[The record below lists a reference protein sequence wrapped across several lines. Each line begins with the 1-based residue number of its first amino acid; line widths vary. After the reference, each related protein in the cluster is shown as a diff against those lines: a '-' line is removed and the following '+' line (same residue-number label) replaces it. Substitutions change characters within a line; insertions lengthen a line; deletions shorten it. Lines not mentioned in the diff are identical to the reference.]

1 MLLLTLSTIAIGG
14 CAPMLL
20 AGGAVVGAKGYVND
34 TAHEEQLGRH
44 SKTID
49 SNLSRVNQNA
59 KTINSNLAKVKENS
73 KTINKSISKVKEN
86 SKTINNSVL
95 KVKEHAKTIDS
106 NLLKVEENK
115 NHIDAL
121 HEKIKMLESVVIN
134 LQKLLLDKPQPTQV
148 IGGSDNVVR

>member
-1 MLLLTLSTIAIGG
+1 MKNLKPVHMLLLTLSAVAIGG

-34 TAHEEQLGRH
+34 TAHEEQLGKH
-44 SKTID
+44 SKEIS
-49 SNLSRVNQNA
+49 SNLSEVR
-59 KTINSNLAKVKENS
+59 KNSN
-73 KTINKSISKVKEN
+73 TIKSNLSKVKQ
-86 SKTINNSVL
+86 
-95 KVKEHAKTIDS
+95 HAKTIDS

-121 HEKIKMLESVVIN
+121 HEKIKMLESTVIN
-134 LQKLLLDKPQPTQV
+134 LQKLLIDKPQPTQV

>member
-1 MLLLTLSTIAIGG
+1 MKNLKPVHMLLLTLSVVAIGG

-34 TAHEEQLGRH
+34 KEHEEQLGKH
-44 SKTID
+44 SKKIRN
-49 SNLSRVNQNA
+49 NLS
-59 KTINSNLAKVKENS
+59 KVTENS
-73 KTINKSISKVKEN
+73 KTIKSNLSKVKQQ
-86 SKTINNSVL
+86 
-95 KVKEHAKTIDS
+95 AKTIDS

-134 LQKLLLDKPQPTQV
+134 LQKLLIDKPQPTQV
-148 IGGSDNVVR
+148 IGGNDNVVR

>member
-1 MLLLTLSTIAIGG
+1 MKNLKPVHMLLLTLSVVAIGG

-34 TAHEEQLGRH
+34 AAHEEQLGKH
-44 SKTID
+44 SKEI
-49 SNLSRVNQNA
+49 SNNLS
-59 KTINSNLAKVKENS
+59 KVKQNS
-73 KTINKSISKVKEN
+73 KTITSNLSKVKQ
-86 SKTINNSVL
+86 
-95 KVKEHAKTIDS
+95 HAKTIDS

-121 HEKIKMLESVVIN
+121 HEKIKMLESTVIN